1 MKMKTLFAALTLLVL
16 IVATTSCAS
25 SRKYGC
31 PMNVSTKPVV
41 KEKQIG

>member
-1 MKMKTLFAALTLLVL
+1 MKPLFAAFSLLVV

-31 PMNVSTKPVV
+31 PMNVSA
-41 KEKQIG
+41 KQVLKDKQVG